1 MTWRVAAAGLLAL
14 SPLYAQEST
23 TAVGDSDSVVVVR
36 PLTKYGIL
44 RTHLPD
50 SEGAPQ
56 VAVSHARYIA
66 NFGTRDGVKPGAI
79 FQVYKAAT
87 YVGLLRVEW
96 VHRDSASLRL
106 VNLDRKLNCECC
118 CTRTLDAASKALRQ
132 HSRVVMGCL
141 APPLHRGSLAG
152 ANSS

>member
-1 MTWRVAAAGLLAL
+1 MTWRVAGACLLAL

-23 TAVGDSDSVVVVR
+23 TAAGDSDSVVVVR

-66 NFGTRDGVKPGAI
+66 NFGTRAGVKPKSPGSEASMPCRRPHR
-79 FQVYKAAT
+79 T
-87 YVGLLRVEW
+87 SPHSPHSCDELGSVES
-96 VHRDSASLRL
+96 D
-106 VNLDRKLNCECC
+106 
-118 CTRTLDAASKALRQ
+118 
-132 HSRVVMGCL
+132 
-141 APPLHRGSLAG
+141 PAG
-152 ANSS
+152 WNRM

>member
-1 MTWRVAAAGLLAL
+1 MTWRVAAACLLAL

-23 TAVGDSDSVVVVR
+23 TAAGDSDSVVVVR

-79 FQVYKAAT
+79 FQVY
-87 YVGLLRVEW
+87 
-96 VHRDSASLRL
+96 
-106 VNLDRKLNCECC
+106 
-118 CTRTLDAASKALRQ
+118 
-132 HSRVVMGCL
+132 
-141 APPLHRGSLAG
+141 
-152 ANSS
+152 